1 MAGGRS
7 NHTADPTQRVRS
19 FSPRAVPQLWAALL
33 DSVGTDAV
41 RVHTAA
47 SIESGKQ
54 GFFGPGQ
61 LNAAAKVVTD
71 WHQFTG
77 VGSVTF
83 LRRYGHM
90 RSTAKPTGRNRSGST
105 SLGLPA
111 VRRQAE

>member
-1 MAGGRS
+1 M
-7 NHTADPTQRVRS
+7 
-19 FSPRAVPQLWAALL
+19 PQLWAALL

-71 WHQFTG
+71 WHQQVLHRCRLYHFSASLWAHALDCEADWPEPVQLHVTG
-77 VGSVTF
+77 IARCPPPSRVTGF
-83 LRRYGHM
+83 
-90 RSTAKPTGRNRSGST
+90 
-105 SLGLPA
+105 GLPDDWA
-111 VRRQAE
+111 